1 MDVPGLRVPEGTST
15 LMDRPERVGEV
26 SARDFWG
33 EVTAGMEKGVEGE
46 QQAQGS
52 VQREA

>member
-1 MDVPGLRVPEGTST
+1 MQETV
-15 LMDRPERVGEV
+15 
-26 SARDFWG
+26 WG
-33 EVTAGMEKGVEGE
+33 EVTARMEKGVEGE